1 MLRLHASNRMEALVG
16 ALAGVLR
23 DPLPDPLE
31 PEIIVVQN
39 RGTERWV
46 SMELAR
52 RFGVWM
58 NGRFPFPNAIVEDL
72 FERVLGPAEGAEHW
86 EPDLL
91 AWAVHAVLPGCL
103 DRPAF
108 APLRRF
114 LAGDALPLKRYQL
127 ARRIADLFDRYTVY
141 RPDMVLGWEA
151 GATPPG
157 DAAWQAELW
166 RALVERHGAGHRA
179 GRLRAFRERVA
190 SAGRGLP
197 ARLCVFGVSVLP
209 PFHLD
214 VLGAVAARTEVHLF
228 VLSPCREY
236 WGDIVPDRV
245 IARKRREG
253 RAAAGY
259 METGNRLLASLG
271 RTGREFL
278 ELLLERDVQADEAY
292 EDPGEGCL
300 LHALQSDIL
309 HLRDRGAGDGDQG
322 VIRADD
328 RSVAVASCHSPLR
341 EVEALRDHLLALFE
355 AHPDLEPHQVVVMTP
370 DIETYAPLVEAVLQ
384 PEEGVPRI
392 PYNVADRS
400 ALAGSSVADAFFR
413 VLDLVGGRLGAAR
426 VLDLL
431 QIPVIRRRFGLSEAE
446 VERIHAWVGGTRI
459 RWGEDA
465 RHRERLGLPGFAEN
479 TWRAG
484 LDRLLLGYAMPGEG
498 ERMFAGVLPF
508 DDVEGG
514 EDAEALG
521 KLLAFVEAFFAAV
534 ADLEGARDLPAW
546 ARALG
551 RMLDALF
558 RPEGEE
564 EREAR
569 VLRDALDRMAR
580 AGGGDRVAPEAV
592 GAHLREAV
600 GRAGPGGGFLTGG
613 VTFCAMLPMRSI
625 PFQVVCLLG
634 MNDGAFPRPS
644 PQPGFD
650 LMAREPR
657 RGDRS
662 VRDEDRY
669 VFLEALLSARRHLY
683 VSYVGQSQQDN
694 TEIPPSVLVS
704 ELLETVD
711 RGFRLEGGGE
721 ARPSEHL
728 VARHRL
734 QAFSPAYFRPG
745 GALASYSRENMEA
758 SRHLLPGAPRARRGP
773 WVPSELPEP
782 DDGLRGLTLVAL
794 ERFFANP
801 SRGFLEGRFGF
812 RLEAAEGAG
821 EEREPFD
828 LGPLERY
835 LLEEEL
841 LALAQAGEDP
851 ARARERLR
859 ARGELPPG
867 AFGDAAFAELEGAV
881 RELWGR
887 VEPRIS
893 PPVPEPPAF
902 ELGLGPFTLVG
913 RLEGLRTGGLLLFRP
928 ARLKGRDRLRAW
940 LRHLVLHCLDGV
952 DAERRTVVVAK
963 DAEIELGPVEDPRG
977 ELRSL
982 AERYWAGLRSP
993 LRFFPETSW
1002 AYAWALLGKGAPRD
1016 KALSA
1021 ARRAWE
1027 GSEWGAGEGTDEHY
1041 AQCFGEQ
1048 PVLDGDF
1055 EEAAVGIYGPLI
1067 RCLAGR
1073 G

>member
-1 MLRLHASNRMEALVG
+1 MLRLHTGNRMEVLAG

-31 PEIIVVQN
+31 PEIVVVQN
-39 RGTERWV
+39 RGMERWI

-58 NGRFPFPNAIVEDL
+58 NGRFPFPNAIVEEL
-72 FERVLGPAEGAEHW
+72 FERVLGPAQGAEHW

-141 RPDMVLGWEA
+141 RPGLVLGWEA
-151 GATPPG
+151 GETPAG

-166 RALVERHGAGHRA
+166 RALVDRHGHGHRA
-179 GRLRAFRERVA
+179 RRLRAFRERVA
-190 SAGRGLP
+190 SAAGGLP
-197 ARLCVFGVSVLP
+197 ARLCVFGVSALP

-214 VLGAVAARTEVHLF
+214 VLAAVAARTEVHLF

-253 RAAAGY
+253 QPAAGY
-259 METGNRLLASLG
+259 MESGNRLLASLG

-292 EDPGEGCL
+292 EDPGEACL

-309 HLRDRGAGDGDQG
+309 NLRDRGAGAPGMIPAG
-322 VIRADD
+322 D

-341 EVEALRDHLLALFE
+341 EVEVLRDHLLALFD
-355 AHPDLEPHQVVVMTP
+355 AHPDLEPQDVVVMTP

-392 PYNVADRS
+392 PYNIADRS
-400 ALAGSSVADAFFR
+400 PLAGSSVADAFFR

-498 ERMFAGVLPF
+498 EGMFAGVLPF

-521 KLLAFVEAFFAAV
+521 KLVAFTERLFAAV
-534 ADLEGARDLPAW
+534 GDLERPRDLPGW
-546 ARALG
+546 AGALG
-551 RMLDALF
+551 GVLDGLLL
-558 RPEGEE
+558 PEGEE

-569 VLRDALDRMAR
+569 VLREALDRMAR
-580 AGGGDRVAPEAV
+580 AGEGDPVGPEAV

-600 GRAGPGGGFLTGG
+600 ARAGFGGGFLTGG

-657 RGDRS
+657 KGDRS

-683 VSYVGQSQQDN
+683 VSYVGQSLQDN
-694 TEIPPSVLVS
+694 AEIPPSVLVS
-704 ELLETVD
+704 ELLDAVD
-711 RGFRLEGGGE
+711 RGFRFEGEGE
-721 ARPSEHL
+721 GRPSERL
-728 VARHRL
+728 VTRHRL

-745 GALASYSRENMEA
+745 GPLASYSRENMGA
-758 SRHLLPGAPRARRGP
+758 SRHLLPGAARVRRGA
-773 WVPSELPEP
+773 WVPSDLPEP
-782 DDGLRGLTLVAL
+782 DDELRSLTLGSL

-801 SRGFLEGRFGF
+801 ARGFLEARFGF
-812 RLEAAEGAG
+812 RLEAAEGVG
-821 EEREPFD
+821 QEREPFE

-841 LALAQAGEDP
+841 LALAQAGADP
-851 ARARERLR
+851 GRARERLR

-867 AFGDAAFAELEGAV
+867 ATGDAAFAELEGAV
-881 RELWGR
+881 RDLWGR
-887 VEPRIS
+887 VEPRLS
-893 PPVPEPPAF
+893 PPLPEAPPF
-902 ELGLGPFTLVG
+902 ELDLGPFTLTG

-952 DAERRTVVVAK
+952 GAERRTAVVAA
-963 DAEIELGPVEDPRG
+963 DAEIELGPVEDPLG
-977 ELRSL
+977 ELRAL
-982 AERYWAGLRSP
+982 AERYWAGLRRP

-1002 AYAWALLGKGAPRD
+1002 AYAWAVEGKGAPRG
-1016 KALSA
+1016 KALSQA
-1021 ARRAWE
+1021 GRVWE
-1027 GSEWGAGEGTDEHY
+1027 GNDRIPGEGADEHY
-1041 AQCFGEQ
+1041 VQCFGEE
-1048 PVLDGDF
+1048 PVLDEGF
-1055 EEAAVGIYGPLI
+1055 EEAAVGVYGPLI
-1067 RCLAGR
+1067 RCLPGR